1 MQHPIRSD
9 DAMAP
14 ARDTYTRRQA
24 GALMLALAAL
34 TGVPVVARA
43 AATAPAMFGPPRPFR
58 PEQLVA
64 MAKALA
70 AKPFAPRPMP
80 ASAAANY
87 DAHVKLAYGQAA
99 ELPGHIRLF
108 PARRDIGAEAVGI
121 HIVANGQARTLTDTH
136 GLFGGGGAV
145 DPAGFRV
152 MFPDGHADWLAFL
165 GASYFRASGRLG
177 QFGLSARGIAVDTG
191 IDHSEEFPAFTDFW
205 IEAIGED
212 RLLIHALLDGPS
224 LTGAY
229 TIDTTR
235 KPDGAVQ
242 DITATVFLRRDI
254 RRLGFA
260 AMSSMYVAGEDGQ
273 GQRLDWRPEVHD
285 SDGLSIVDG
294 NRERIWRP
302 LDNPPD
308 SPRTNAYHVD
318 GMKGFGLLQRD
329 QNFDHYQDDNSFF
342 DRRPSLWVEPKGDWG
357 AGAVMLF
364 AFPSISENVD
374 NIACFFVTDQA
385 AKAGQR
391 RDMAYRLTWGSTVP
405 DGDDNAICTAVRMG
419 PGGVPGAD
427 PISGAT
433 RYVFEFTGKS
443 LAGLG
448 RDSGVVAITNLPKD
462 AVLLNA
468 SGPIN
473 TRDAMWRVVLDVRT
487 QGLAQDNFRVFLQR
501 AGGAISETVIKSVKP

>member
-1 MQHPIRSD
+1 MPHHDDTAHPFSETI
-9 DAMAP
+9 
-14 ARDTYTRRQA
+14 TRRGA
-24 GALMLALAAL
+24 GSLMLALAAL
-34 TGVPVVARA
+34 TASPARA
-43 AATAPAMFGPPRPFR
+43 LAEAAGPFGPPRPFH
-58 PEQLVA
+58 PDQVVA
-64 MAKALA
+64 LAKALA
-70 AKPFAPRPMP
+70 ARPYAPQPMP
-80 ASAAANY
+80 GSAAADY

-108 PARRDIGAEAVGI
+108 PARRDIGAAAVGI
-121 HIVANGQARTLTDTH
+121 HIVNAGKARTLIDTH

-165 GASYFRASGRLG
+165 GASYFRAAGRLG
-177 QFGLSARGIAVDTG
+177 QFGLSARGIAVDAG
-191 IDHSEEFPAFTDFW
+191 IDHSEEFPAFTQFW
-205 IEAIGED
+205 IEAPAED
-212 RLLIHALLDGPS
+212 RLLIHALMDGPS

-235 KPDGAVQ
+235 QPDGAVQ

-285 SDGLSIVDG
+285 SDGLSIIDG

-302 LDNPPD
+302 LDNPPHE
-308 SPRTNAYHVD
+308 PRTNAYHVD
-318 GMKGFGLLQRD
+318 GVKGFGLLQRD

-357 AGAVMLF
+357 AGAVTLF

-374 NIACFFVTDQA
+374 NIACFYVTDA
-385 AKAGQR
+385 PAKAGQR
-391 RDMAYRLTWGSTVP
+391 RDIAYRLTWGSTVP
-405 DGDDNAICTAVRMG
+405 GGDDNAVCTAVRMG

-427 PISGAT
+427 PIAGAT
-433 RYVFEFTGKS
+433 RYVFEFAGKS
-443 LAGLG
+443 LGGLG
-448 RDSGVVAITNLPKD
+448 RDSGVVAITNLPKA

-487 QGLAQDNFRVFLQR
+487 QDLAQDNFRLFLQR
-501 AGGAISETVIKSVKP
+501 GGGAISETVIKSVRP